1 MEKTYCAVN
10 TKYYKN
16 SNRGEISHVLRSF
29 AENVNAYEE
38 LSPNNFGFS
47 FGNCDID
54 QHYENLLSQAKQ
66 DNKFAIQ
73 KDSNTFIDSVL
84 IFNSDRFFECMENG
98 KKNEIEEA
106 TKAYMLEF
114 KALYGFEPVGFKFHL
129 DEGTV
134 VTADNFQH
142 LDEKEQKKY
151 RPIENDDNPFV
162 TEYIKHNIHAHAIFL
177 NYDFE
182 KKKTCL
188 RNMNRSDWGDSQD
201 LLHKHFKTLGFERGE
216 KKQTK
221 KRDRKE
227 KAEYVREQAL
237 KIEDQ
242 DLKIKEQEKEL
253 RTLKFS
259 KLKLSSQYGE
269 ALDEIVEA
277 EERLLDF
284 DSVKDNTI
292 KIKAFFDKNKKFVNS
307 IESYLGENNFMA
319 LKLKLLSI
327 YNAIVGTE
335 KPEIDNVVSLPE
347 TIELEQ
353 LNSIR
358 EELERDKEPEI
369 TQELQDKNNAEKV
382 KKIEQ
387 IKSKRKYGKR

>member
-242 DLKIKEQEKEL
+242 NLKIKE
-253 RTLKFS
+253 
-259 KLKLSSQYGE
+259 LSSQYGK

-284 DSVKDNTI
+284 DNVKDNTI
-292 KIKAFFDKNKKFVNS
+292 KIKEIFDRNKVFVDKV
-307 IESYLGENNFMA
+307 ESLLGEKNFKA

-335 KPEIDNVVSLPE
+335 KPKIDNVVSLPE
-347 TIELEQ
+347 TIEIEQ
-353 LNSIR
+353 LNAIR
-358 EELERDKEPEI
+358 EELERNKEPEI
-369 TQELQDKNNAEKV
+369 TQDMQDKNNAEKV
-382 KKIEQ
+382 KKIAD
-387 IKSKRKYGKR
+387 IKSKRKYGKP